1 MTDQPEALRVAEDLE
16 QSRSASYT
24 RDRNAARLLRKQH
37 AEIERLRAERN
48 AHSGTADAA
57 WSMLSALRDALRRMD
72 PAWCKLRAEEQL
84 DDEEFD
90 QLLGTLEDLLEGKA

>member
-37 AEIERLRAERN
+37 TEIERLRNALHRIKDECGRIARAALERK
-48 AHSGTADAA
+48 
-57 WSMLSALRDALRRMD
+57 
-72 PAWCKLRAEEQL
+72 P
-84 DDEEFD
+84 
-90 QLLGTLEDLLEGKA
+90 